1 MRFSRRYLSSA
12 QVDRAQHSLKE
23 KVSMKPI
30 FLAAAACLFFNG
42 PALAMTDVQCT
53 TLWKIADVNSDGKL
67 SGTEGDRYLA
77 MMRIAN
83 QTTGADGTMTE
94 TVFQE
99 SCKTDFFKIAEAD
112 IGAPLAGANSFT
124 ETQAKDR
131 VVAHGFSMPVTLV
144 MDDRGVWRGATMQDG
159 KSMTVAVDY
168 KGNVVAQ

>member
-1 MRFSRRYLSSA
+1 
-12 QVDRAQHSLKE
+12 
-23 KVSMKPI
+23 MKSI
-30 FLAAAACLFFNG
+30 FLTIAACLTFIS
-42 PALAMTDVQCT
+42 PALAMTDVECT
-53 TLWKIADVNSDGKL
+53 NLWKIADTNGDGKL

-83 QTTGADGTMTE
+83 QTSDSDGTMSE

-99 SCKTDFFKIAEAD
+99 SCKTDFFKIANAD
-112 IGAPLAGANSFT
+112 VGAPLAGANSFT

-144 MDDRGVWRGATMQDG
+144 IDDKGIWRGTSMQDG
-159 KSMTVAVDY
+159 KSVNVAIDY